1 MAIGSRY
8 NPTNYIGMAN
18 QADQSGLNSAK
29 GAADLFQRGFDMSVK
44 MDERDRLT
52 SARQEFD
59 AAWMS
64 NDPNAVQRVIAK
76 FPEYAAKI
84 QQSLGVRD
92 DQHRQQVGSMA
103 IQLSGLLESG
113 NVAGAQEYVK
123 QNSHLFDKS
132 GPFSAEGV
140 VNELGAAA
148 ADPKRL
154 DAWKSWAQK
163 LSLSTLAPKEIMDY
177 GISQQKLAQQL
188 LLGQERNDI
197 NEQRVANQYA
207 LGSERAQISRE
218 RLNRGTA
225 AEQMYDAWLLL
236 DTPEARAAFLNFVP
250 GSGRGRSPERGEMI
264 GAFNSTSPNARGD
277 AFNILSKA
285 TEGEKKQ
292 ASFAKHIEDNTR
304 NIGRLITDG
313 GVSAARAGTISKA
326 LQGGDISNLALD
338 SREQLYVNS
347 LKEVV
352 NAVMRRESGAAI
364 SESEWKNA
372 FDRYLPSYGDKAPL
386 TKQKFLQLEN
396 IRADAIAS
404 AGGIYDA
411 FKYVSEQH
419 GGTGLIEPSA
429 GTKPQASGKQVID
442 PYTGKTITINTPK
455 TGDVDNGYRYLGGD
469 PSLES
474 SWEKV

>member
-8 NPTNYIGMAN
+8 NPTNYIGMAS

-177 GISQQKLAQQL
+177 GISQQQLAQQL
-188 LLGQERNDI
+188 SLGQQQIALGYSNQASRNANTANLNNYRRDMLDFQKMKFDQAGGLDVMADI
-197 NEQRVANQYA
+197 NGNPLSSYKYNTQMLQTGVNPRTGKTAT
-207 LGSERAQISRE
+207 GAQ
-218 RLNRGTA
+218 LKA
-225 AEQMYDAWLLL
+225 AKDWKAG
-236 DTPEARAAFLNFVP
+236 DAAFTTAQMGLH
-250 GSGRGRSPERGEMI
+250 RGLKQIQEIIPM
-264 GAFNSTSPNARGD
+264 
-277 AFNILSKA
+277 LS
-285 TEGEKKQ
+285 EGV
-292 ASFAKHIEDNTR
+292 
-304 NIGRLITDG
+304 G
-313 GVSAARAGTISKA
+313 
-326 LQGGDISNLALD
+326 
-338 SREQLYVNS
+338 
-347 LKEVV
+347 
-352 NAVMRRESGAAI
+352 
-364 SESEWKNA
+364 
-372 FDRYLPSYGDKAPL
+372 
-386 TKQKFLQLEN
+386 
-396 IRADAIAS
+396 
-404 AGGIYDA
+404 
-411 FKYVSEQH
+411 
-419 GGTGLIEPSA
+419 
-429 GTKPQASGKQVID
+429 
-442 PYTGKTITINTPK
+442 PYTGRLPEMLL
-455 TGDVDNGYRYLGGD
+455 GDKGVRVRNLVASMQSGQFLANVKNLQGMGALSNAEGERVLNLIAKLDVTQGDKVVLQSLKDIETQYSKLIAANAQDAAAMGY
-469 PSLES
+469 SLEQLNAYLEDEDVREANAQPS
-474 SWEKV
+474 ANNAPPTKNNDHSNLWD